1 MSKSTAKQ
9 LNRRHFFAGAA
20 AIAGTAVVLS
30 KTPAGKKVIAQVEEV
45 VAPEKKG
52 YQLTEHIKKYY
63 KTTLV

>member
-1 MSKSTAKQ
+1 MSKTTAKQ

-30 KTPAGKKVIAQVEEV
+30 KTTAGKKVIAQVEEV
-45 VAPEKKG
+45 VTPEKKG